1 MTNPKEQEIR
11 ERFLNEFIKPEML
24 NKPYVI
30 ADWWLKEIDTLL
42 HSDREAV
49 REEAKEVFKN
59 YWYHAGQWHNAECYF
74 LVSDEGVCN
83 CEHGKIRQEINSLLS
98 PNK

>member
-1 MTNPKEQEIR
+1 MTNPKEKEIR

-49 REEAKEVFKN
+49 REIEEIDIKKLGEYVHDYRDGRPFTSSIDPVLASRQV
-59 YWYHAGQWHNAECYF
+59 AEK
-74 LVSDEGVCN
+74 VNEI
-83 CEHGKIRQEINSLLS
+83 IRLLS